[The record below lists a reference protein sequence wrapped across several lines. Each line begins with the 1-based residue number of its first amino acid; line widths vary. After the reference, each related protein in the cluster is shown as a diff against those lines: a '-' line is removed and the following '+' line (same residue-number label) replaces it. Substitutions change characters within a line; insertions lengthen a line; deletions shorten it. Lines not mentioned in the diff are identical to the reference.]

1 MAEWLTCRELA
12 KELKVSATTPGVWI
26 KRGVLPPRTYVKL
39 GRTIRFRKDALENFL
54 LDKESKNKVKN
65 FEK

>member
-26 KRGVLPPRTYVKL
+26 KRGVLPPRTYLRL
-39 GRTIRFRKDALENFL
+39 GRTIRFNRESLEKFL
-54 LDKESKNKVKN
+54 LGKENRTKAKN
-65 FEK
+65 FKD